1 MAKLM
6 KPRWIVS
13 LALVFVASTAAA
25 APIPLDAA
33 QARRIGLTVVAAQP
47 AAATPI
53 ATLPGTVTP
62 PPGGRV
68 AVSAPFAG
76 VVRQSLVIEGQTVT
90 RGQRLAVVQSREVLQ
105 TGAEL
110 ARARARLGV
119 ARQAS
124 DRAAKLVAEGLVA
137 GARAEEAAAAL
148 REVEVEVNEKARILR
163 LANADPTNGTYT
175 LVAPIAGRL
184 TEATAQTG
192 SALGGADAPFVIDA
206 PGPFHVVAQ
215 LPARLLGAVR
225 PGMAVRIGSGAA
237 GRVLAVGSVIDPAT
251 RSATLRASI
260 PANAEVAAGS
270 SVNLVVLS
278 DPAAG
283 AVSVPAAAVVR
294 IGAQTVVFEQT
305 AQGFVAR
312 PVRVLGGA
320 GGQSVVSGLTAG
332 VRVAAT
338 GTAELKSLAGAR

>member
-6 KPRWIVS
+6 KPGWIVIFA
-13 LALVFVASTAAA
+13 LAFATTATAAT
-25 APIPLDAA
+25 PIAVDAA

-53 ATLPGTVTP
+53 ATLPGTVVP
-62 PPGGRV
+62 PPNGRV
-68 AVSAPFAG
+68 AVSAPFG
-76 VVRQSLVIEGQTVT
+76 GIVRQSLVVEGQSVA

-119 ARQAS
+119 ARQAA
-124 DRAAKLVAEGLVA
+124 DRASKLVAEGLVA

-163 LANADPTNGTYT
+163 LANADAANGTYT
-175 LVAPIAGRL
+175 LVAPISGRL
-184 TEATAQTG
+184 TQANAQTG
-192 SALGGADAPFVIDA
+192 SALSGADAPFVIDA
-206 PGPFHVVAQ
+206 PGPYHVEAQ

-225 PGMAVRIGSGAA
+225 PGMAVRVGTGAA

-251 RSATLRASI
+251 RSATLRASL
-260 PANAEVAAGS
+260 PAGAPVAAGS
-270 SVNLVVLS
+270 SVSLVVLS
-278 DPAAG
+278 NPAAG
-283 AVSVPAAAVVR
+283 AVGVPAAAVVR

-305 AQGFVAR
+305 PKGFVAR

-320 GGQSVVSGLTAG
+320 AGQQVVSGLAAG
-332 VRVAAT
+332 ARVAAT
-338 GTAELKSLAGAR
+338 GTSELKSLAGAP